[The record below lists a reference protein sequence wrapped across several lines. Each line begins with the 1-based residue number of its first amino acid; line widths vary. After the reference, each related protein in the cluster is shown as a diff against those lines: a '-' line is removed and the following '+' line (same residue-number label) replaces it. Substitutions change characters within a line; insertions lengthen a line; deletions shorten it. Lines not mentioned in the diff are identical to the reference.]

1 MLELFFPQPILPRV
15 RVNLHANFG
24 RAREFGRD
32 SPAAASK
39 ALSRRSAISGRFAF
53 KEDYGPTAH
62 HLTAAPFPSR
72 ARAMGAT
79 SSANRSVFAA
89 PRKSANRVAELNYTG
104 KSVARANLYGE
115 QRANRRRWVSGRTA
129 LTLEGG
135 RPVNDEEL
143 LERTLTTAEVAEMLR
158 VHPSTIYRLLKRGE
172 LPGFRIGDC
181 WRISMETL
189 EMWLY
194 KKSNI
199 GI

>member
-1 MLELFFPQPILPRV
+1 
-15 RVNLHANFG
+15 
-24 RAREFGRD
+24 
-32 SPAAASK
+32 
-39 ALSRRSAISGRFAF
+39 
-53 KEDYGPTAH
+53 
-62 HLTAAPFPSR
+62 
-72 ARAMGAT
+72 
-79 SSANRSVFAA
+79 
-89 PRKSANRVAELNYTG
+89 
-104 KSVARANLYGE
+104 
-115 QRANRRRWVSGRTA
+115 
-129 LTLEGG
+129 
-135 RPVNDEEL
+135 VNDEEL